1 MRSITYCSYWKRG
14 GREERGTN
22 KTNKKEVRDGERRA
36 REQRRGGGTG
46 DTRRAGVGEAC
57 AVQSSDR
64 RVGRVMEIHGG
75 RKWSADVVGCI

>member
-36 REQRRGGGTG
+36 REQRGGGTG
-46 DTRRAGVGEAC
+46 DTRQAGVGEAC